1 MPDRAIDVSLTDS
14 FRAQVREQGFSGRP
28 ELLAATIKAEA
39 ERSLPPPDASG
50 RYWFERRTIP
60 RGRRLASKSIW
71 LGGTLE
77 NGVLVLS
84 DVRTETPRS

>member
-1 MPDRAIDVSLTDS
+1 MIGVSLTDS
-14 FRAQVREQGFSGRP
+14 FRVQIRAQGFSGRP

-39 ERSLPPPDASG
+39 ERGLPPQDASG

-60 RGRRLASKSIW
+60 RGRRLPSKSIW